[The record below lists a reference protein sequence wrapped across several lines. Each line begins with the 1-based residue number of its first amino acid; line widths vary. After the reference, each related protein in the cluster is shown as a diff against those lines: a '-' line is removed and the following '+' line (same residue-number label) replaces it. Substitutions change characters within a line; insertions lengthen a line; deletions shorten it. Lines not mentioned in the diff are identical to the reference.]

1 MSLFGK
7 NKKRASG
14 KGQEE
19 APKWKIASFEHEGEG
34 KKVKG
39 RKVYGLWGAMKYTL
53 VLSLMLWWLPV
64 FGQMI
69 AGYVG
74 GRKAGSPW
82 KGVLAAILPVVGLFA
97 VMALLD
103 HFLAQA
109 FSTGSATSATL
120 LAGFATGMPI
130 IGPYLEFTRD
140 YVTRFIDS
148 LAGSSPYGLNSYII
162 TMAFAYIGGIL
173 ADQTRREIEAVSGAA
188 GSHTTVVVTPNEG
201 HEHGLAARMQ
211 NIPIVGSFMS
221 GRMAVSRQSHP
232 KLRMKKKGTESFDRM
247 VAIKSLEDSDD
258 GVIRADGSEDQEG
271 RSKRVKKVNHHHHVE
286 VSAKPVAPHHAHHDR
301 PAIVSPAKHGNMRS
315 VERKIEKEWDP
326 ERRARANPNPAPVLP
341 IKVKPTRHAV
351 EQEAAPVRAQPHI
364 IRRPPTNNWE
374 TI

>member
-7 NKKRASG
+7 NKKRASS
-14 KGQEE
+14 KGHEE
-19 APKWKIASFEHEGEG
+19 APKWRIASFEHEGER

-53 VLSLMLWWLPV
+53 ILSLMLWWLPV

-82 KGVLAAILPVVGLFA
+82 KGVLAAVLPVAGLFA
-97 VMALLD
+97 AMTLLD
-103 HFLAQA
+103 HFLMQSFA
-109 FSTGSATSATL
+109 TGGATSATL

-130 IGPYLEFTRD
+130 IGPYLDFTRD
-140 YVTRFIDS
+140 YVSRFIDS

-201 HEHGLAARMQ
+201 HGLAARMQ

-221 GRMAVSRQSHP
+221 GRMPVSRQSHP
-232 KLRMKKKGTESFDRM
+232 KLRMKKKGVSFDRM
-247 VAIKSLEDSDD
+247 VAINNLEDSDD
-258 GVIRADGSEDQEG
+258 GVLRAENPEDREEG
-271 RSKRVKKVNHHHHVE
+271 RSRRNRRVRQHHRAE
-286 VSAKPVAPHHAHHDR
+286 VSAKPVAPHRAHHDR
-301 PAIVSPAKHGNMRS
+301 PVIVSPARHGNMRS
-315 VERKIEKEWDP
+315 VERKIDKEWDP

-341 IKVKPTRHAV
+341 IKMKPQRHAV